1 MSARPPV
8 LGRAQ
13 MARGRAL
20 ELLEKEKIQ
29 GEAGD
34 EGRRYFM
41 SEKQIEKGEKKPQGS
56 AIRRREFLKKG
67 AAAAALLPY
76 VAPVVTTFL
85 LGANDAEAQEV
96 TPKGKK
102 EKKPK
107 KPPPGLSPEG
117 KGRAQNTLAAMAEAA
132 KA

>member
-1 MSARPPV
+1 
-8 LGRAQ
+8 
-13 MARGRAL
+13 
-20 ELLEKEKIQ
+20 
-29 GEAGD
+29 
-34 EGRRYFM
+34 M
-41 SEKQIEKGEKKPQGS
+41 SEKQIEKGEKEPQGS